1 MPDALSLE
9 ALTAPIVSLIAVA
22 AISAI
27 IWNMSRRFTT
37 IEVSLQNMK
46 DELHITTKGLAE
58 EISRQKI
65 ERQEDIGRALLA
77 EKEELN
83 TVQKQIDS
91 SRGDIKGLL
100 SKIEVNDTRIN
111 HSDQIHSELK
121 DNNNRTRED
130 LQKRIQEHVEFFSKW
145 NQRIEDRIE
154 DLRKQL
160 IQMYQRENHDSSS
173 K

>member
-1 MPDALSLE
+1 MTDTLSLE

-37 IEVSLQNMK
+37 IEVSLQNVK

-65 ERQEDIGRALLA
+65 ERQEDIGKALIA

-83 TVQKQIDS
+83 TIQKQIDMAK
-91 SRGDIKGLL
+91 GDIKGLL

-111 HSDQIHSELK
+111 HSDEVHTDLK
-121 DNNNRTRED
+121 GSINGVRQDVE
-130 LQKRIQEHVEFFSKW
+130 KRIQEHVEFFSKW

-160 IQMYQRENHDSSS
+160 IQMYQRENHDSS

>member
-1 MPDALSLE
+1 MSDALTLE

-22 AISAI
+22 AIAAV

-37 IEVSLQNMK
+37 IEVSQQNMK
-46 DELHITTKGLAE
+46 DELHQTTKGLAE
-58 EISRQKI
+58 EINRQKI
-65 ERQEDIGRALLA
+65 ERQEDIGKALLS

-83 TVQKQIDS
+83 IVQKQIDS
-91 SRGDIKGLL
+91 SKGDIKGLL

-111 HSDQIHSELK
+111 HSDEIHLELK
-121 DNNNRTRED
+121 DGINRTRQEVE
-130 LQKRIQEHVEFFSKW
+130 KRIQEQVEFFTKW

-160 IQMYQRENHDSSS
+160 IQMYHRENHD